1 MRPSNTDTAACGAQL
16 LVLPAESQPAP
27 AAISTRDTS
36 GWDRGSG
43 SSPRTPTSPA
53 PARDA
58 PSSFD
63 RVSSAGTDG
72 GGAGVGDAA
81 TGEAGAT
88 GAGAGG
94 TGGLIQIS
102 ARVALSRSTALT
114 ASTAARRSGE
124 AASSGKVCTAERPV
138 AASVTQISALPPP
151 KKIPN

>member
-36 GWDRGSG
+36 GWERGSACALRA
-43 SSPRTPTSPA
+43 PISPA
-53 PARDA
+53 PDA
-58 PSSFD
+58 PASFD
-63 RVSSAGTDG
+63 PISAAETEGDGTD
-72 GGAGVGDAA
+72 VGDAA
-81 TGEAGAT
+81 TGDAGAT
-88 GAGAGG
+88 GTGVGTGSGA

-124 AASSGKVCTAERPV
+124 PASSGNVCTAERPG
-138 AASVTQISALPPP
+138 AASVTQISDR
-151 KKIPN
+151 K